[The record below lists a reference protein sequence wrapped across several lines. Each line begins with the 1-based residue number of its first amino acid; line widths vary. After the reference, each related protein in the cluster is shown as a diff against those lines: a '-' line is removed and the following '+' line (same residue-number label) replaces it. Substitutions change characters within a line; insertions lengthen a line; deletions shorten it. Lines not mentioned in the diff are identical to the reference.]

1 MKNQTTQEILPYL
14 TICKVNR
21 QLVCEESFFSF
32 KLAVSRM
39 TEIKKNMKKPC
50 SFEASIYY
58 FHNNKKKKLL
68 THNLTF
74 YKD

>member
-1 MKNQTTQEILPYL
+1 MKNQTTQDLLPYL
-14 TICKVNR
+14 TICKINKK
-21 QLVCEESFFSF
+21 LVCEESFSSF
-32 KLAVSRM
+32 KLAMSRM
-39 TEIKKNMKKPC
+39 FEIKKNMQKPC

-68 THNLTF
+68 THNLAF